1 MCDYKSRKEIQ
12 RPREIVEG
20 WIRDV
25 QKEMR
30 KKYKVTFSFRPN
42 GSVSRNMV
50 IKKCNENYFDLDYQL
65 EIQKA
70 PEKLFKDCKQLKDD
84 FRLTFDKYKPS
95 GFSCCEDSTQA
106 LTTKN
111 LNEHFGYDII
121 ITSYIKNNYHIL
133 YNNKNKNGN
142 NNKDYEWQPRADMKH
157 YRERFEL
164 INGPEMWEYLRKE
177 YKKKRH
183 DHRNDQEP
191 NKKASYQLF
200 NEAVVDTLV
209 HFKIDFPRN

>member
-12 RPREIVEG
+12 QPREIIED

-25 QKEMR
+25 QKVMR
-30 KKYKVTFSFRPN
+30 KKYKVTFTFRPT

-50 IKKCNENYFDLDYQL
+50 IKKCNEDYFDLDYQL
-65 EIQKA
+65 ELQNV
-70 PEKLFKDCKQLKDD
+70 PEQLFKDCKKLKDN
-84 FRLTFDKYKPS
+84 FRLTFDDNRPS

-111 LNEHFGYDII
+111 LKKHFGYDII
-121 ITSYIKNNYHIL
+121 ITAYFKDNYYIL
-133 YNNKNKNGN
+133 YNNKNRNGN
-142 NNKDYEWQPRADMKH
+142 NTNDYEWQKRADMKH
-157 YRERFEL
+157 YHERFEL
-164 INGPEMWEYLRKE
+164 IKGPEMWDYLRKR

-183 DHRNDQEP
+183 DHKDDQEP

-209 HFKIDFPRN
+209 HFKINFPRD